1 MLTKSDYLN
10 GLQCLK
16 FLWVSKND
24 RERIPEPS
32 DIDKAKFKQG
42 ELVGEY
48 AKKLFSEGV
57 DLSGLD
63 FKENI
68 KKTKQNLGKRVP
80 LFEAGIVMPFSNN
93 ESVFS
98 RADVLVPVSDFE
110 WDIVEVKMGT
120 KVKDLNIHDVAF
132 QKYVYEEAGLKI
144 RNCYLMHVNNEF
156 VFDKEIVPKDFF
168 VKTDISEKVEEFSI
182 GIKEKIKE
190 MFNVID
196 SEEPEFD
203 VKNVKTIE
211 YGNFLLD
218 EFMNSL
224 PENNVFE
231 FYRIRKDKAI
241 DFFEKG
247 VISMNEIPDS
257 VKLNDKQ
264 KIQKDVCMDEKHVD
278 EVKIRTFLEGI
289 NYPVYYLDF
298 ETINPC
304 IPKFQGMKPYQRIPF
319 QFSLHIQRD
328 KEINKESLEHVG
340 FLASGKGDS
349 RLKFLQC
356 LKDNLGQ
363 KEEGDI
369 IVYNQSFEKGVLRE
383 AVEAFPE
390 FKDWYENNIEP
401 RIKDLWDVFKN
412 FWFYHRNQK
421 GSASIKAVLP
431 LFSDLNYKE
440 LDIGKGDRASY
451 EWERITFLEDV
462 SEEEEKKI
470 RNDLEKY
477 CELDTLAE
485 FEIIS
490 GLWKEMKN

>member
-1 MLTKSDYLN
+1 MAMLTKSDYLN
-10 GLQCLK
+10 GLQCSK
-16 FLWVSKND
+16 FLWVCKND
-24 RERIPEPS
+24 KERIPEPS
-32 DIDKAKFKQG
+32 EIDKAKFKEG

-48 AKKLFSEGV
+48 AKKLFPEGV

-68 KKTKQNLGKRVP
+68 RKTKENLGKRVP
-80 LFEAGIVMPFSNN
+80 IFEAGFIMPLSNN

-98 RADVLVPVSDFE
+98 RADVLVPVSDSE

-132 QKYVYEEAGLKI
+132 QKYVYQEAGLKI
-144 RNCYLMHVNNEF
+144 RNCYLMHVNNEY
-156 VFDKEIVPKDFF
+156 VLDKEIIPEDFF

-182 GIKEKIKE
+182 GIKERISK
-190 MFNVID
+190 MFRIIE
-196 SEEPEFD
+196 SEEPLFD
-203 VKNVKTIE
+203 VQDIKKIE

-218 EFMNSL
+218 GFMDSL

-241 DFFEKG
+241 KFFEEG
-247 VISMNEIPDS
+247 IISMGDIPDNI
-257 VKLNDKQ
+257 KLNDKQ
-264 KIQKDVCMDEKHVD
+264 KIQKEVCLNEKHVNK
-278 EVKIRTFLEGI
+278 EKIKSFLDDL
-289 NYPVYYLDF
+289 NYPLYYLDF

-304 IPKFQGMKPYQRIPF
+304 IPKFQGMRPYQRIPF
-319 QFSLHIQRD
+319 QFSLHIQ
-328 KEINKESLEHVG
+328 KEKEENKERLEHIG
-340 FLASGKGDS
+340 FLASGKGDP
-349 RLKFLQC
+349 RLKFLQS
-356 LKDNLGQ
+356 LKDNLG
-363 KEEGDI
+363 ERGDI

-383 AVEAFPE
+383 CVEAFPE

-440 LDIGKGDRASY
+440 LDIGKGDKASY

-462 SEEEEKKI
+462 SEDVEKKV
-470 RNDLEKY
+470 RGDLEKY

-485 FEIIS
+485 FEIIK
-490 GLWKEMKN
+490 GLWEEVGG